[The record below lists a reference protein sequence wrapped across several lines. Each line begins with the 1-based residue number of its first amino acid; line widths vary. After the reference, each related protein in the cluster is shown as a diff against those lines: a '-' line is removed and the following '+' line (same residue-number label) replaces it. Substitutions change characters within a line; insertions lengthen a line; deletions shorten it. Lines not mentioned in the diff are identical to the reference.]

1 MDARGG
7 QSLPVAD
14 LDRRFYAQVVDQLLG
29 ALAIAAGIALAAP
42 LDGWPM
48 RLLVMLLVVAAVLTA
63 YAVALGTTGS
73 TPGKAALGLRAL
85 DERDGTPIGVGNA
98 LVRSVV
104 VALAGLP
111 TLGFGLATLA
121 MTAVVDPEHRRRG
134 WHDRLVG
141 SVVYDV
147 RPPRAEAEPREP
159 ERPRAMVNLTA
170 ARLLPGADAHTSTS
184 RPAPPV
190 APDRTALRSSR
201 PPVHWRLTLDTGESV
216 VVEGLALLG
225 RAPAPR
231 PGEDVRHLLPL
242 TSRDMSISKTHA
254 AIAVVDGALVVTD
267 RGSTNGSVLLRQGV
281 PRDLRDGRP
290 TTLLDGDRVRLGDRE
305 LTVSREA

>member
-7 QSLPVAD
+7 HSLPVAD
-14 LDRRFYAQVVDQLLG
+14 LDRRFYAQVLDQLLG
-29 ALAIAAGIALAAP
+29 AAAIGVGVALASL
-42 LDGWPM
+42 LDGWPT
-48 RLLVMLLVVAAVLTA
+48 RLAVVVLVVAAVLTA
-63 YAVALGTTGS
+63 YAVALGTTGR
-73 TPGKAALGLRAL
+73 TPGKAALGLRVL
-85 DERDGTPIGVGNA
+85 DERDGAPIGVGNA

-111 TLGFGLATLA
+111 TFGFGLATLA
-121 MTAVVDPEHRRRG
+121 MTAVADPGRRRRG

-147 RPPRAEAEPREP
+147 RPPQASPQEP
-159 ERPRAMVNLTA
+159 EADRPRAMVNLTA
-170 ARLLPGADAHTSTS
+170 ARLLPGAEGQTSAS

-201 PPVHWRLTLDTGESV
+201 SPARWRLTLDTGESV

-231 PGEDVRHLLPL
+231 PGEEVRHLLPL
-242 TSRDMSISKTHA
+242 ASRDMSISKTHA
-254 AIAVVDGALVVTD
+254 ALDVVDGVLVVTD

-281 PRDLRDGRP
+281 SRDLADGRP

-305 LTVSREA
+305 LAVSREV